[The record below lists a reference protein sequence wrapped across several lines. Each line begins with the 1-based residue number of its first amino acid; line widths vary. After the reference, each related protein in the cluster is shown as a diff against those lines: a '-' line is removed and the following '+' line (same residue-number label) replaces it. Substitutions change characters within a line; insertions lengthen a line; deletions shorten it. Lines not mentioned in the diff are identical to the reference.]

1 MIEPYTQKII
11 FVDEP
16 FMEELKQASITSYQT
31 FEAPDLD
38 TKVITLPLSSSDVS
52 ELIRHVDVS
61 HVRPG
66 SVLVKPGY
74 SDHFVTLDEFTDDHA
89 KNKFDVWMQL
99 CVALGAKK
107 VDVTNIEDVS
117 LEAEEQSSVSAVGN
131 AKSTFA
137 SGEASL
143 QQQASSSSQMM
154 RQSIMKLKV
163 AAAGGVPD
171 FQAAD
176 RIMRQYGVQ
185 RETMFNSLYNM
196 RSVESNT
203 LLRHEFSLD
212 MSTDVKKVLNA
223 SLKAKLAVMSKI
235 CEGRAEFDRVRTS
248 MEKGRTAL
256 KLTVVV
262 EF

>member
-11 FVDEP
+11 FVDAP
-16 FMEELKQASITSYQT
+16 FMEELKQASITSYQS
-31 FEAPDLD
+31 FEEPDLD
-38 TKVITLPLSSSDVS
+38 TKVITLPLNSSDAS

-66 SVLVKPGY
+66 IVLVKPGY
-74 SDHFVTLDEFTDDHA
+74 SDQFVTLDEFTDDHA

-117 LEAEEQSSVSAVGN
+117 LETEEQSSIDAVVKGKY
-131 AKSTFA
+131 AVT
-137 SGEASL
+137 SGEIGL
-143 QQQASSSSQMM
+143 KQQESMSNQIV

-163 AAAGGVPD
+163 DAAGGSPD
-171 FQAAD
+171 FKAAD
-176 RIMRQYGVQ
+176 RIMSQYGVQ
-185 RETMFNSLYNM
+185 REPMFKSLYNM

-203 LLRHEFSLD
+203 LLRHEFFLD

-235 CEGRAEFDRVRTS
+235 CEGRAEFDHVRTF

-256 KLTVVV
+256 KLTVMV